1 MNYTPPGLA
10 PDTVTATF
18 ITDEQSARRIAA
30 SFSDA
35 FAADAVATSL
45 ADLGQGQWRV
55 TFYFDG
61 VIGEATARA
70 LAIAAVGAQKGRA
83 LRFNRIAGKDW
94 VAASLR
100 ELKPIAAGRFVV
112 HGGHDRGGA
121 AANRIAIEIEAAL
134 AFGTGH
140 HGTTRGC
147 LIALDAICKLLNKP
161 RRIQILFP
169 PPERG
174 MSAAIGRRVGV
185 STTRLDPSP
194 ARLARRPSPFR
205 GGKSYVR
212 FPRSAFARRPPPFRG
227 RNFRVLDLGT
237 GTGVL
242 AIAAARGLR
251 RHVLASDIDAQAV
264 RVARD
269 NVRLNRAAGLVRVY
283 RANGLAAPDI
293 RGGAPFDLVF
303 ANILLG
309 TLQQLAAPLR
319 AMVAPRGRVVLS
331 GVLKSQANAA
341 LASYR
346 KLTLERRI
354 ELDGWTTLVL
364 KRRSTLPW
372 RGRVSSTPSRPHLP
386 VH

>member
-1 MNYTPPGLA
+1 MNYAPPGLA

-35 FAADAVATSL
+35 LAADAVATSL
-45 ADLGQGQWRV
+45 ADLGQGRWRV

-61 VIGEATARA
+61 KIGEATARE
-70 LAIAAVGAQKGRA
+70 LAISAIGPEKGRA
-83 LRFNRIAGKDW
+83 LRFERIAAKDW
-94 VAASLR
+94 VAESLR

-112 HGGHDRGGA
+112 HGGHDRGGVP
-121 AANRIAIEIEAAL
+121 ANRIAIEIEAAL

-147 LIALDAICKLLNKP
+147 LIALDAICKL
-161 RRIQILFP
+161 Q
-169 PPERG
+169 
-174 MSAAIGRRVGV
+174 GRRRTPHHRHAEVRAKRASKHAVVTLRG
-185 STTRLDPSP
+185 SARSLSSGRPLRAGPGGAERLRVTGALRKP
-194 ARLARRPSPFR
+194 
-205 GGKSYVR
+205 
-212 FPRSAFARRPPPFRG
+212 
-227 RNFRVLDLGT
+227 RVLDLGT

-242 AIAAARGLR
+242 AIAAARSLR
-251 RHVLASDIDAQAV
+251 RRVLATDIDAQAV

-269 NVRLNRAAGLVRVY
+269 NVRLNRAAGLIRVC

-309 TLQQLAAPLR
+309 QLQQLAAPLR
-319 AMVAPRGRVVLS
+319 AIVAPRGRVVVS

-341 LASYR
+341 LAAYR
-346 KLTLERRI
+346 KFTLERRI
-354 ELDGWTTLVL
+354 DLEGWTTLVL
-364 KRRSTLPW
+364 RRKR
-372 RGRVSSTPSRPHLP
+372 
-386 VH
+386 